1 MTYSFPRQQARTR
14 RFRLG
19 APGNFHT
26 GRDGSRVAF
35 TRSSSGTDPINCLW
49 LIERDGDAATESL
62 IADPATL
69 SADGEQLPEVE
80 RARRER
86 MRETS
91 AGITTFA
98 TDRDV
103 TVASFALS
111 GQVGIARLTGDRRVE
126 LLDVAG
132 PAIDPRVDPTGQRVV
147 WVSDGSLHVA
157 DVDGANARVLIKA
170 DGANETWG
178 LADFLAAEE
187 FDRMRGFWW
196 SPDGT
201 QLLVQHTD
209 DSSVDQWWIADPA
222 NPAASPRQIRYP
234 AAGTANPRVALWLVN
249 LNGERVEVQWDGD
262 RYCYLLSVS
271 WNSRG
276 PALITVLNREQ
287 TDAGVRSVAPESGLT
302 TEVAQLADPCWVE
315 FVPGTPAWSP
325 DGKLLSTAS
334 DVASVPGV
342 GDAISLDGVLLGP
355 PQLRVRAVLDVSD
368 DGLLLATNSDPAEC
382 AVTHLSWDGTATQVA
397 TGGWNGALR
406 GGSTLLLTHTDF
418 GELTTEYRLVEL
430 FGDGSVAPLT
440 RVSSNAEVPVVELR
454 LDYVRIG
461 ERDLAAVV
469 VWPQD
474 HVLGSRRLPV
484 IMNPYGGPH
493 AQRVLASGRSF
504 AENQWLADQGFAVIV
519 ADGRGSPGRGVA
531 WEREIFRD
539 LATAPLA
546 DQVDALAGVAARWP
560 DDIDTE
566 RVGMTGWSFGGY
578 LSALAVLRR
587 PDIFRAAVAGAPVA
601 NWHLYDTAYTER
613 YLGNPETDD
622 GPYEASSLLPLA
634 ANLERPLMIIHGMA
648 DDNVVV
654 AHSLQLSGALT
665 AAGRPHEFLPLSN
678 VTHITPQ
685 EEVAENLL
693 LLELDFFRRHLG

>member
-19 APGNFHT
+19 APGNFQI

-35 TRSSSGTDPINCLW
+35 TRSSSGTDPVNCLW
-49 LIERDGDAATESL
+49 LIERDGQGTTESL
-62 IADPATL
+62 VADPTTL
-69 SADGEQLPEVE
+69 NADDEQLPDVE

-86 MRETS
+86 MRETA
-91 AGITTFA
+91 AGITSFA

-111 GQVGIARLTGDRRVE
+111 GQVGIAGLSGERDVQ
-126 LLDVAG
+126 LLNVAG
-132 PAIDPRVDPTGQRVV
+132 PAIDPRVDPTGQRVA

-157 DVDGANARVLIKA
+157 EIDGSHARVLVRA
-170 DGANETWG
+170 NSANETWG

-201 QLLVQHTD
+201 QLLVQQTD
-209 DSSVDQWWIADPA
+209 DANVDQWWIADPA
-222 NPAASPRQIRYP
+222 SPASNPRQIRYP
-234 AAGTANPRVALWLVN
+234 AAGTENPDIALWLVN
-249 LNGERVEVQWDGD
+249 LDGERVEVKWDHD
-262 RYCYLLSVS
+262 RYCYLLSVQWDS
-271 WNSRG
+271 CG
-276 PALITVLNREQ
+276 PALVTVLNREQ
-287 TDAGVRSVAPESGLT
+287 NDAVVWSVAQGSVVA
-302 TEVAQLADPCWVE
+302 TEVARLTDPCWVE

-325 DGKLLSTAS
+325 NGQLVNTACGLG
-334 DVASVPGV
+334 SVTGV
-342 GDAISLDGVLLGP
+342 SDAITLDGSLLGP
-355 PQLRVRAVLDVSD
+355 EDMRVRAVLDVAD

-382 AVTHLSWDGTATQVA
+382 DVTHLSWDGKATAVQA
-397 TGGWNGALR
+397 GGWNGALR
-406 GGSTLLLTHTDF
+406 GGATLLLAHTDF
-418 GELTTEYRLVEL
+418 GELTTTYRMVEL
-430 FGDGSVAPLT
+430 PTAASVAA
-440 RVSSNAEVPVVELR
+440 VASIASHAEVPAVDLH
-454 LDYVRIG
+454 LDYVRVG

-469 VWPQD
+469 LWPHD
-474 HVLGSRRLPV
+474 HAMGSRRLPV

-519 ADGRGSPGRGVA
+519 ADGRGSPGRGAA
-531 WEREIFRD
+531 WEREIFLD
-539 LATAPLA
+539 LATTPLA
-546 DQVDALAGVAARWP
+546 DQVDALAAVAARWP
-560 DDIDTE
+560 EDIDTE
-566 RVGMTGWSFGGY
+566 RVGITGWSFGGY
-578 LSALAVLRR
+578 LAALAVLRR
-587 PDIFRAAVAGAPVA
+587 PDVFRAAVAGAPVT

-613 YLGNPETDD
+613 YLGNPQTDE

-634 ANLERPLMIIHGMA
+634 PGLVRPLMIIHGMA

-665 AAGRPHEFLPLSN
+665 AAGRRHEFLPLSN
-678 VTHITPQ
+678 VTHMTQQ

-693 LLELDFFRRHLG
+693 LLELDFFRHHLG